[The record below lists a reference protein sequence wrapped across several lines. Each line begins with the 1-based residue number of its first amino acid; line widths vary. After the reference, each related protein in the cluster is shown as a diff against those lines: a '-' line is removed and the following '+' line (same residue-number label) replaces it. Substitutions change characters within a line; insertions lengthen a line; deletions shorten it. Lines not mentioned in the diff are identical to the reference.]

1 MLDYNKHH
9 FPALAGDPWEY
20 LSSPVP
26 AGEGGSQISFVH
38 PSIPAVRRCDLGI
51 LTVSFTGNYVP
62 QKFRCLQGYVNSG
75 SQNKSKLLTGIEP
88 RAFSGLCLE
97 LTLKCVLSKGE
108 DTGWY

>member
-1 MLDYNKHH
+1 MIPENT
-9 FPALAGDPWEY
+9 

-75 SQNKSKLLTGIEP
+75 SQNQSKLPTGIEP
-88 RAFSGLCLE
+88 WAFSGLGLE
-97 LTLKCVLSKGE
+97 LILKCVSSKGE